1 MIQIDELSNEVMTD
15 VDISNRV
22 ASLIEEAYPLGNE
35 LKLMR
40 MAIANPNDDA
50 IQNQFANFHA
60 DVEFIREEG
69 RLAKLK
75 AADIRMAIAVER
87 GNPDGLS
94 ITKEVQDLVDLRA
107 ASRPAIEPEPVDLLQ
122 TDLVNAFVTLA

>member
-22 ASLIEEAYPLGNE
+22 ASLIEAAYSIGNE

-75 AADIRMAIAVER
+75 AADIRMAIVVEQ
-87 GNPDGLS
+87 GNPEGLS
-94 ITKEVQDLVDLRA
+94 ITKEVQDLVDRRA
-107 ASRPAIEPEPVDLLQ
+107 ASKVVVDAYPV
-122 TDLVNAFVTLA
+122 VFN